1 MTTFDGCND
10 GEYFGGWPLGMSVI
24 VNAKVSGK
32 WISIIGMV
40 IVNSCLFRPITA
52 GVTIGA

>member
-1 MTTFDGCND
+1 MASGDSGGLFAGIA
-10 GEYFGGWPLGMSVI
+10 GWPLGMSVI